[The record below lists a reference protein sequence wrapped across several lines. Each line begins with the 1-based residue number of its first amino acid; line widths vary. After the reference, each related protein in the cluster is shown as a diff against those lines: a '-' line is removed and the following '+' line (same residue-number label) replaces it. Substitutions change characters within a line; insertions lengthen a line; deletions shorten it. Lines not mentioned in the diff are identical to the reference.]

1 LRELLQETA
10 ERAKT
15 FQDFLVEH
23 QFPEIGFKRM
33 LLNGRI
39 FREERGESRILLAI
53 DDVTDSAGAGKG

>member
-1 LRELLQETA
+1 
-10 ERAKT
+10 
-15 FQDFLVEH
+15 
-23 QFPEIGFKRM
+23 M